1 LEESKREAERRY
13 EAESILKEDMLRKAN
28 NEADEAQKSA
38 NQERL
43 DRIAAQHESE
53 QMVIDERR
61 SHVEIIDYYH
71 IWKVIDERRKR
82 LEEEERFEEERR
94 TKEQEAHDMTTI
106 VSKILTL
113 TLTLTLIGGS

>member
-1 LEESKREAERRY
+1 
-13 EAESILKEDMLRKAN
+13 MRKAN